1 MWWTRRAG
9 EALESRGVGAM
20 EMKRMGLYACRTLG
34 LRVLRVTK
42 MHSNLE
48 PSFPLRPFHS
58 ITVPVRPWSSR
69 PRRKLSS
76 VAKSCQ
82 LERIGISVTI
92 EIELSKFRVGAT
104 IAAS

>member
-20 EMKRMGLYACRTLG
+20 EMKRMGLYACRTLQ
-34 LRVLRVTK
+34 LRVTK
-42 MHSNLE
+42 MHSNLVP